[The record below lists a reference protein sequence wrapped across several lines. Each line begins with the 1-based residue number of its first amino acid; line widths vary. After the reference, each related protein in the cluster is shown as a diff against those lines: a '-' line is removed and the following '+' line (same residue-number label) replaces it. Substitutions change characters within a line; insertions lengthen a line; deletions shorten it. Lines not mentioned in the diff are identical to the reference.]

1 VLILRM
7 NDSPVTPNSDLLAS
21 SVMKGS
27 EGASEENV
35 VRVLCILM
43 WYIGLHLYLLE
54 RAIDTWQIQV
64 PASIKSSLIL
74 YIKMLFSRTFAK
86 GLLK

>member
-1 VLILRM
+1 VWESGEKFGRQFCGTGGT
-7 NDSPVTPNSDLLAS
+7 DQCGQAEFQFD
-21 SVMKGS
+21 
-27 EGASEENV
+27 
-35 VRVLCILM
+35 
-43 WYIGLHLYLLE
+43 LLE
-54 RAIDTWQIQV
+54 RAIDTWQIRV